1 MPKKWTRFSINIETD
16 SPLANRV
23 ETIPKGLRAHV
34 FRSLLEKAIDLAE
47 EKGTLV
53 YGAIID
59 GNFDLSYREKDEA

>member
-23 ETIPKGLRAHV
+23 ESIPKGLRAHV